1 VIRGNETSFKDWFFG
16 PNKPL
21 VNKFDEKNIKN
32 LILTFGEMTK
42 ILF

>member
-1 VIRGNETSFKDWFFG
+1 VVRGNEISFKDWFFG

-21 VNKFDEKNIKN
+21 VKKFDEKKN
-32 LILTFGEMTK
+32 LNLTFGEMTK